1 LRHPPGS
8 VILAALTLC
17 CALAG
22 CAPTAKTPANVVV
35 SAVPPKPIDAPW
47 LYDTDAPKIER
58 IWLSERD
65 FHAHDLARVQVTTT
79 TNAASVEAR
88 IESYGRALRKASPG
102 QFVGALRVPELPPFL
117 RRSFD
122 LRFIVRNSLGI
133 SRQEAVEVRL
143 R

>member
-1 LRHPPGS
+1 MG
-8 VILAALTLC
+8 LC
-17 CALAG
+17 WVLAG
-22 CAPTAKTPANVVV
+22 CASSTKTPSNLVV
-35 SAVPPKPIDAPW
+35 SAVPPKPIEAQW

-65 FHAHDLARVQVTTT
+65 FHAHDLARVHVTTT

-102 QFVGALRVPELPPFL
+102 QFIGALRVPKLPPFL
-117 RRSFD
+117 RRSFA

-133 SRQEAVEVRL
+133 STQEAVEIQL

>member
-1 LRHPPGS
+1 MTARRWT
-8 VILAALTLC
+8 LAATLC

-22 CAPTAKTPANVVV
+22 CASGAKTTPANVVIG
-35 SAVPPKPIDAPW
+35 AIPPAPIEAPW
-47 LYDTDAPKIER
+47 LYDTDPPKIER
-58 IWLSERD
+58 IWLSERE

-88 IESYGRALRKASPG
+88 IESYGRALRKAAPG
-102 QFVGALRVPELPPFL
+102 QFIGALRIPELPPFL
-117 RRSFD
+117 RRSFA

-133 SRQEAVEVRL
+133 STQESVEVQL